1 MMLIVSIERK
11 GDIMRQ
17 DVLNEI
23 NIFLRGGEKE
33 TMSKAAMARIM
44 GCDPRTV
51 KRYLEGYELKKKR
64 NRTVL
69 RLYKNVYRLKKAF
82 PAINTKEITEVLNK
96 KIEFR
101 KKGKKARTKTKNK
114 KCGYHYFI
122 LCRINCRHCFLYD
135 L

>member
-1 MMLIVSIERK
+1 MMLIVSTERK

-51 KRYLEGYELKKKR
+51 KRYLEGYE
-64 NRTVL
+64 
-69 RLYKNVYRLKKAF
+69 
-82 PAINTKEITEVLNK
+82 PK
-96 KIEFR
+96 KIWV
-101 KKGKKARTKTKNK
+101 KDVDKYIQT
-114 KCGYHYFI
+114 
-122 LCRINCRHCFLYD
+122 LYD
-135 L
+135 DVSHYCSMYDYRNTGADADWGNSKDSIERSISFLTSR

>member
-1 MMLIVSIERK
+1 MLIVSTERK

-51 KRYLEGYELKKKR
+51 NVNSNFKI
-64 NRTVL
+64 
-69 RLYKNVYRLKKAF
+69 YKNSPKLSR
-82 PAINTKEITEVLNK
+82 
-96 KIEFR
+96 
-101 KKGKKARTKTKNK
+101 
-114 KCGYHYFI
+114 
-122 LCRINCRHCFLYD
+122 
-135 L
+135 

>member
-1 MMLIVSIERK
+1 
-11 GDIMRQ
+11 MRQ

-64 NRTVL
+64 
-69 RLYKNVYRLKKAF
+69 KILKKSKVDKF
-82 PAINTKEITEVLNK
+82 KETIISVSYTHLDVYKRQCIRYTRCQL
-96 KIEFR
+96 R
-101 KKGKKARTKTKNK
+101 
-114 KCGYHYFI
+114 
-122 LCRINCRHCFLYD
+122 RI
-135 L
+135 